1 MGSRQLLSRLEALLV
16 FFRAHVEQRMPLPGF
31 LYTYPLLIVTLLSHF
46 CAAAMPNP
54 SSYKLRR
61 YEPSDKTAVIQLF
74 CDNIR
79 EEWGERYHRGVY
91 LANAERYIDSVAEN
105 ECSDLNNI
113 EGVYFAKGGYFW
125 VLTAQDEDDAVVGC
139 CGLEVISESEVELR
153 RMCISRNHRQNGC
166 GSNIMIPAIM
176 KRAKAMN
183 GVQRIT
189 LSTPEHGTDTVVR
202 FYKKNK
208 FVDILDGD
216 GNPKKALNIHGTPI
230 HEVFLEYILQYL
242 NSYEQEFS
250 SQN

>member
-1 MGSRQLLSRLEALLV
+1 MHHDG
-16 FFRAHVEQRMPLPGF
+16 
-31 LYTYPLLIVTLLSHF
+31 
-46 CAAAMPNP
+46 
-54 SSYKLRR
+54 K
-61 YEPSDKTAVIQLF
+61 
-74 CDNIR
+74 
-79 EEWGERYHRGVY
+79 Y
-91 LANAERYIDSVAEN
+91 LANAECYIDSVVQDES
-105 ECSDLNNI
+105 SDLNSI
-113 EGVYFAKGGYFW
+113 EKVYFANGGYFW

-189 LSTPEHGTDTVVR
+189 LSTPEHGTDTVIR
-202 FYKKNK
+202 FYKKNE

-230 HEVFLEYILQYL
+230 HEVFLEYILYL
-242 NSYEQEFS
+242 KNHEQDFIS
-250 SQN
+250 